1 MFALAATITNYFGIA
16 PSNQFSEKAAV
27 LGFLILQQIYYH
39 TPHFKD
45 YSTVLSMMNN
55 KQMANLTQTQPIVLT
70 ATRLQS
76 SDPHSQ
82 LMSLGT
88 RLMALRQKA
97 IAEGIELL
105 STEEILAEVKHRR
118 GEV

>member
-1 MFALAATITNYFGIA
+1 
-16 PSNQFSEKAAV
+16 
-27 LGFLILQQIYYH
+27 
-39 TPHFKD
+39 
-45 YSTVLSMMNN
+45 
-55 KQMANLTQTQPIVLT
+55 MANLTQTQPIVLT
-70 ATRLQS
+70 VTCLQLQS
-76 SDPHSQ
+76 SDAHSQ
-82 LMSLGT
+82 YIPLGK

>member
-1 MFALAATITNYFGIA
+1 MT
-16 PSNQFSEKAAV
+16 
-27 LGFLILQQIYYH
+27 
-39 TPHFKD
+39 
-45 YSTVLSMMNN
+45 
-55 KQMANLTQTQPIVLT
+55 NLTQTQPTVSLSVI
-70 ATRLQS
+70 RLQS
-76 SDPHSQ
+76 SDTHSQ

>member
-1 MFALAATITNYFGIA
+1 MG
-16 PSNQFSEKAAV
+16 
-27 LGFLILQQIYYH
+27 G
-39 TPHFKD
+39 
-45 YSTVLSMMNN
+45 
-55 KQMANLTQTQPIVLT
+55 LTQTQPTVSLSVI
-70 ATRLQS
+70 RLQS
-76 SDPHSQ
+76 SDTHSQ

>member
-1 MFALAATITNYFGIA
+1 
-16 PSNQFSEKAAV
+16 
-27 LGFLILQQIYYH
+27 
-39 TPHFKD
+39 
-45 YSTVLSMMNN
+45 
-55 KQMANLTQTQPIVLT
+55 MANLTQTQPTVSSSV
-70 ATRLQS
+70 TRLQS
-76 SDPHSQ
+76 SDAHSQ
-82 LMSLGT
+82 HIPLGK

>member
-1 MFALAATITNYFGIA
+1 MG
-16 PSNQFSEKAAV
+16 
-27 LGFLILQQIYYH
+27 G
-39 TPHFKD
+39 
-45 YSTVLSMMNN
+45 
-55 KQMANLTQTQPIVLT
+55 LTQTQPTVSLSVI
-70 ATRLQS
+70 RLQS
-76 SDPHSQ
+76 SDTHSQ

-105 STEEILAEVKHRR
+105 STEEILAEIKRRR